1 MSKTRPRVVLVGA
14 GGYGRLYVEAL
25 TSQDMGAELT
35 AICDID
41 PNLAERVPQIRQRQ
55 IPVYPTLDAFFA
67 KDSAD
72 LAVLVSPVHFHTDM
86 VLSCLEHGVNVLCE
100 KPLCLTV
107 KEAAAMQEASKKTGK
122 FLCIG
127 YQLNY
132 RRDVQ
137 ALKRDILLGRFGK
150 AKHIAVYHG
159 FRRGAAYY
167 ARNNWAGR
175 ITCQGREVFDSPFTN
190 ACAHHF
196 QMLTFLL
203 GPTMRTAC
211 DIESVQAELKANKEN
226 LERLRRE
233 SESLKLENRAIEA
246 EKSALATRLEVASTK
261 TRIYEEN
268 LKRAQALV
276 DIEKTEKTK
285 ILVHADKLAAG
296 VNELA
301 ASQKKME
308 SSQKEITKEVKDL
321 RPQTPSEIFSKIKP
335 SLVSITFSHTR
346 KGILGP
352 STTQTHLRSVP
363 VKIGGKYWL
372 AFAADS
378 TALAPTQNQYFPPEK
393 MSVSVSGN
401 SYRFEPLAV
410 YSLANDPRLL
420 AIQVPEEFIEKEKIS
435 PLQPADGFFRF
446 PDCVVVN
453 SKDLYYG
460 QVPFRADYKN
470 PSYAR
475 LDVGLLQ
482 SVFGTFSPAAGDIVI
497 SRTGDFLGFMAES
510 DIASL
515 ISELKLGPSL
525 PMGDKYTPA
534 GANIFVGQISRLLRA
549 VPYSLK

>member
-211 DIESVQAELKANKEN
+211 DIESVQAELYRANPTIEN
-226 LERLRRE
+226 YDIAALRFQ
-233 SESLKLENRAIEA
+233 
-246 EKSALATRLEVASTK
+246 T
-261 TRIYEEN
+261 
-268 LKRAQALV
+268 AQGL
-276 DIEKTEKTK
+276 
-285 ILVHADKLAAG
+285 
-296 VNELA
+296 
-301 ASQKKME
+301 
-308 SSQKEITKEVKDL
+308 
-321 RPQTPSEIFSKIKP
+321 
-335 SLVSITFSHTR
+335 
-346 KGILGP
+346 
-352 STTQTHLRSVP
+352 
-363 VKIGGKYWL
+363 
-372 AFAADS
+372 
-378 TALAPTQNQYFPPEK
+378 
-393 MSVSVSGN
+393 
-401 SYRFEPLAV
+401 PL
-410 YSLANDPRLL
+410 
-420 AIQVPEEFIEKEKIS
+420 
-435 PLQPADGFFRF
+435 
-446 PDCVVVN
+446 
-453 SKDLYYG
+453 LYYTAHPIRTEFWG
-460 QVPFRADYKN
+460 PVGVLEFENATITYTREKPVFR
-470 PSYAR
+470 
-475 LDVGLLQ
+475 
-482 SVFGTFSPAAGDIVI
+482 
-497 SRTGDFLGFMAES
+497 
-510 DIASL
+510 
-515 ISELKLGPSL
+515 
-525 PMGDKYTPA
+525 
-534 GANIFVGQISRLLRA
+534 
-549 VPYSLK
+549 